1 MSSELEEY
9 VRRLPDF
16 RENTSNNRW
25 LVIHFGYFLTD
36 IRGEAISPE
45 NLRRCY
51 DALSLSAPRNLSDVV
66 SKSRAFVK
74 TRDGLRLHRDRRLEI
89 EDKMTASQESSK
101 SGTPVVSDKSHNV
114 VVVYGRD
121 ETVRTGMFQ
130 FLRALRLNPIEWSE
144 AVKATGRGSPYV
156 GEVLESLFGLA
167 QAVIVLLTPDE
178 QVRLKPALRTAE
190 DDETEYQPR
199 PNVLIESGM
208 ALARDEG
215 HTIIVEVGK
224 LRSISDLSGRHVI
237 HLNNRPERRLELA
250 QRLETAGCAVST
262 AGKDWLT
269 VGDFSPAS

>member
-9 VRRLPDF
+9 VKRLPDF
-16 RENTSNNRW
+16 RANASNNRW

-36 IRGEAISPE
+36 ILSESISPE

-51 DALSLSAPRNLSDVV
+51 EALSLSAPRNLSDVV
-66 SKSRAFVK
+66 ARSRAFVK
-74 TRDGLRLHRDRRLEI
+74 TRDGLRLHRDRRVEI
-89 EDKMTASQESSK
+89 EDKITTSQKSAE
-101 SGTPVVSDKSHNV
+101 SGTPVVADKSKNV

-130 FLRALRLNPIEWSE
+130 FLRALKLNPIEWSE

-156 GEVLESLFGLA
+156 GEVLESLFSLA

-208 ALARDEG
+208 ALARDEE

-224 LRSISDLSGRHVI
+224 VRSISDLSGRHVI
-237 HLNNRPERRLELA
+237 HLNNRPESRLELA
-250 QRLETAGCAVST
+250 QRLETAGCAVSI

-269 VGDFSPAS
+269 VGDFVPAS